1 MNKTIGIIIGILVA
15 AIIVLAALGV
25 FKSESRESLETEI
38 VAFAECLGEQGATF
52 YGAFWCPHCQN
63 QKRIFGRKGSD
74 ALPYVEC
81 STPDSQ
87 GQTQECIDAGI
98 QSYPTWEFPDGTRQ
112 TGTQSI
118 QALAAAT
125 NCPISPELQV
135 FFDISEENQ
144 EPTADETAGTVE
156 ILDISA
162 EVAQ

>member
-1 MNKTIGIIIGILVA
+1 MNKTIGIIIGILVVA
-15 AIIVLAALGV
+15 VIILAGFGV
-25 FKSESRESLETEI
+25 FKSESRQSLENEI
-38 VAFAECLGEQGATF
+38 ITFSQCLGDEGATF

-87 GQTQECIDAGI
+87 GQTQACIDAGI
-98 QSYPTWEFPDGTRQ
+98 QTYPTWEFSDGSRV

-125 NCPISPELQV
+125 NCPISPELQA

-162 EVAQ
+162 EMAQ

>member
-15 AIIVLAALGV
+15 AVIVLAALGV

-81 STPDSQ
+81 STPDGQ
-87 GQTQECIDAGI
+87 GQTQACIDAGV
-98 QSYPTWEFPDGTRQ
+98 QSYPTWELPDGSRV

-125 NCPISPELQV
+125 NCPISPELQA

-144 EPTADETAGTVE
+144 DSTADEAVDTIE

-162 EVAQ
+162 EMAQ

>member
-15 AIIVLAALGV
+15 GVIILAGFGV
-25 FKSESRESLETEI
+25 FKSESRQNLESEV
-38 VAFAECLGEQGATF
+38 VAFAECLEEQGATF

-74 ALPYVEC
+74 SLPYVEC

-87 GQTQECIDAGI
+87 GQTQACIDAGI
-98 QSYPTWEFPDGTRQ
+98 QSYPTWEFPDGSRV

-125 NCPISPELQV
+125 SCPISPELQAY
-135 FFDISEENQ
+135 FDISEETN
-144 EPTADETAGTVE
+144 DETTLEENVETVE
-156 ILDISA
+156 ISN
-162 EVAQ
+162 ETAQ